1 MKVLKF
7 ILVQISFLLIVV
19 FGVNAQIS
27 MPAFQAVQY
36 VGNGSVVT
44 TAITN
49 ITSSGATSGG
59 TISGSLGV
67 IVSRGICWSKINSN
81 PDLTNSKSIDGS
93 GMGTFTSNLQG
104 LGSNSTYYVRA
115 YATNSNNITTYGNVV
130 SFTTPQIGN
139 GYLNYDIYSV
149 TSASVNSS
157 SDMANAISNAGTA
170 YDSGVMLGSTVI
182 NYSSYTQLTSSGAKV
197 PNSGDNFLVDVTGIF
212 TPSEKGNYTFTC
224 EGDDAVDLYIN
235 GTLITSQYGANS
247 ASALGTHTGTIN
259 LKKGKAYSFEA
270 RMKENAGNEVLRVF
284 WKAPSQSSSGT
295 WYQNSNEI
303 KPVSSNTSGD
313 PDGTTYY
320 DGQLNY
326 TVYSSAYSS
335 PSNESQFDAQ
345 LAAATA
351 FGSGIANANILIN
364 FSVYTDL
371 TSNGI
376 SIPNNGDG
384 FSIISEGYFIPKESG
399 NYTFTCEGDD
409 AVDLFINSVNVAN
422 HYGAHAASPLGTHTG
437 TINLTAGTKYNF
449 KARQQE
455 KTGGEVLRVYWKKPS
470 QSSGNTWYLDTSE
483 ISSQ

>member
-1 MKVLKF
+1 MKILKF
-7 ILVQISFLLIVV
+7 ILFQISFLLIVG
-19 FGVNAQIS
+19 GVDAQIA

-36 VGNGSVVT
+36 VGNGNVLT
-44 TAITN
+44 TTITN

-67 IVSRGICWSKINSN
+67 IISRGVCWSKINSN
-81 PDLTNSKSIDGS
+81 PDLTNSKSVNGAGI
-93 GMGTFTSNLQG
+93 GTFMSNLQG

-130 SFTTPQIGN
+130 SFTTPQITN
-139 GYLNYDIYSV
+139 GYLNYDIYSA

-157 SDMANAISNAGTA
+157 NDMNNAISNAGTA

-182 NYSSYTQLTSSGAKV
+182 NYTSYTQLTAAGAKV
-197 PNSGDNFLVDVTGIF
+197 PNSGDNFIVDVTGIF
-212 TPSEKGNYTFTC
+212 MPSEKGTYTFTC

-247 ASALGTHTGTIN
+247 ASALGTHKGTIYLRN
-259 LKKGKAYSFEA
+259 NRTYTFEA

-284 WKAPSQSSSGT
+284 WQAPSQSSSGT

-345 LAAATA
+345 LAAATV
-351 FGSGIANANILIN
+351 FGSGVADANVVVN

-371 TSNGI
+371 TSKGI

-409 AVDLFINSVNVAN
+409 AVDLFVNGINVAN
-422 HYGAHAASPLGTHTG
+422 NYGGHAASALGTHTG
-437 TINLTAGTKYNF
+437 TISLTAGTKYTF
-449 KARQQE
+449 KARHQE
-455 KTGGEVLRVYWKKPS
+455 NRGGEVLKVYWKKPS
-470 QSSGNTWYLDTSE
+470 QSSGSTWYLDTAE

>member
-1 MKVLKF
+1 MKILKF
-7 ILVQISFLLIVV
+7 ILVQISFLLIVS
-19 FGVNAQIS
+19 GVRAQVV

-44 TAITN
+44 TAVTN

-67 IVSRGICWSKINSN
+67 IVSRGICWSKINST
-81 PDLTNSKSIDGS
+81 PDLTNSKSVNGT

-130 SFTTPQIGN
+130 SFTTPQVTD
-139 GYLNYDIYSV
+139 GYLNYDIYSA

-157 SDMANAISNAGTA
+157 NDMNNAISNAGAA

-182 NYSSYTQLTSSGAKV
+182 NYTSYTQLTAAGAKV
-197 PNSGDNFLVDVTGIF
+197 PNSGDNFIVDVTGIF

-247 ASALGTHTGTIN
+247 ASALGTHTGVIN
-259 LKKGKAYSFEA
+259 LKKGKSYSFEA
-270 RMKENAGNEVLRVF
+270 RMKENGGNEVLRVF
-284 WKAPSQSSSGT
+284 WQAPSQSSSGT

-303 KPVSSNTSGD
+303 KPVSSNTSGA

-326 TVYSSAYSS
+326 TVYSSASSS
-335 PSNESQFDAQ
+335 PSSESQFDSYI
-345 LAAATA
+345 AASSVYDT
-351 FGSGIANANILIN
+351 GIADANVLVN

-371 TSNGI
+371 TANGI
-376 SIPNNGDG
+376 SIPNGGNA
-384 FSIISEGYFIPKESG
+384 FSIISTGYFIPSETG
-399 NYTFTCEGDD
+399 TYTFTCEGDD
-409 AVDLFINSVNVAN
+409 AVDLFINGVNVVN
-422 HYGAHAASPLGTHTG
+422 HYGGHAASSLGTHTG
-437 TINLTAGTKYNF
+437 TINLTAGTKYTF

-455 KTGGEVLRVYWKKPS
+455 NAGGEVLMVYWKKPS
-470 QSSGNTWYLDTSE
+470 QSSGSTWYLDTAE